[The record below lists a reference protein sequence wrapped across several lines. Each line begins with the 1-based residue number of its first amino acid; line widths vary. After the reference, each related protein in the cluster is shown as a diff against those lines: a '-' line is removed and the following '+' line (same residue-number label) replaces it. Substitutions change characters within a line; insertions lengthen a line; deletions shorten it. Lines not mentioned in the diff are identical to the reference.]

1 MPFIK
6 VETNVAMDDAKSM
19 DTAKALSALAAD
31 MLGKP
36 ESYVMA
42 LFEGGKALAYG
53 GSDEAAAYVSLDSIG
68 LPEDRTAEFS
78 SVICSFLESAM
89 GIPGSRVYIAFGDIQ
104 RNLFGWDSR
113 TF

>member
-6 VETNVAMDDAKSM
+6 VETNIGVADPAAY
-19 DTAKALSALAAD
+19 TKALSALAAD

-42 LFEGGKALAYG
+42 VLEPDKNLFFGGTDAP
-53 GSDEAAAYVSLDSIG
+53 AAYVTLDSIG
-68 LPEDRTAEFS
+68 LPEAKAPDFS
-78 SVICSFLESAM
+78 ATICAFLEDSLKV
-89 GIPGSRVYIAFGDIQ
+89 PPNRVYIGFGNIQ
-104 RNLFGWDSR
+104 RNLFGWDSG

>member
-1 MPFIK
+1 MPLIK
-6 VETNVAMDDAKSM
+6 VETNVALDEAQSM

-36 ESYVMA
+36 EGYV
-42 LFEGGKALAYG
+42 LSVFEGGKALVFG
-53 GSDEAAAYVSLDSIG
+53 GSDEPAAYVTLDSIG

-78 SVICSFLESAM
+78 ATICSFLETAL
-89 GIPGSRVYIAFGDIQ
+89 GVPGGRVYIAFGDIQ
-104 RNLFGWDSR
+104 RHLFGWDGK